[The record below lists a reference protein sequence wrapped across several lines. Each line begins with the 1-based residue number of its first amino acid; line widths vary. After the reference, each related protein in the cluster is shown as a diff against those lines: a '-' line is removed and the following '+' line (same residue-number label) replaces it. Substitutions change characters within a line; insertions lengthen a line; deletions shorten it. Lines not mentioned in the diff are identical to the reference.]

1 MSDRK
6 AELERKKKKL
16 EELRKE
22 KERRQKEKEQ
32 AEVNFFVLFLLNNW
46 KIIYDKNLQLSFK
59 DS

>member
-32 AEVNFFVLFLLNNW
+32 AEVNTFFILLIKTTRKIIFVL
-46 KIIYDKNLQLSFK
+46 
-59 DS
+59 